1 MRKISRV
8 LFSRYSVSAIV
19 ILAELLL
26 LAFLAIEA
34 YVYSIYALAAIYA
47 VNAAVILTLVNRS
60 ANPEYKVSWLL
71 VVMLLPPFG
80 AILYALFYS
89 RRLTRK
95 EARVMKEIKENLA
108 RGETDENLISLG
120 CIDECAAGKARAI
133 LKDDPI
139 ASVYRNTE
147 SVYYGLGE
155 DMFRDMLRDIEG
167 AEKYV
172 FLEYFIIGE
181 GVMWNEIHTLLRRKA
196 CEGVEIRVLYDDIGC
211 MKTLPGRYDKI
222 LISEGI
228 DCRRFAPVT
237 PRITIS
243 HNNRD
248 HRKITVIDGRI
259 AYTGGINIADE
270 YINEAKRFGH
280 WKDGG
285 VRLFGDAADGLLRQ
299 FISTWDFCRGG
310 VSELSNYLSQQEVQS
325 LDGGY
330 YIPFGSGPAPNYDHA
345 PGKGTILNLINQAQ
359 RYIYITTPYLILDH
373 EVTESLCNAVRRGVD
388 IRIITPYLADKKLV
402 KIMTKSSYRYLIKA
416 GVRIYEY
423 TPGFIHAKMI
433 ISDDLYAMI
442 GTINLDFRSLF
453 HHFEDAVWI
462 YRSKTVAD
470 AKSDFL
476 QTIDDS
482 KEQDIKR
489 ARLRLGEWLA
499 TMITK
504 IIAPLL

>member
-26 LAFLAIEA
+26 LAFLTVEA
-34 YVYSIYALAAIYA
+34 YEYSIFALALIYA

-71 VVMLLPPFG
+71 VVMMLPPFG

-89 RRLTRK
+89 RRLTRR
-95 EARVMKEIKENLA
+95 EARMMKEIKENLS
-108 RGETDENLISLG
+108 RREGEGSALDG
-120 CIDECAAGKARAI
+120 IDEAAVGKARAI
-133 LKDDPI
+133 LNDDPI
-139 ASVYRNTE
+139 ARAFRNTE
-147 SVYYGLGE
+147 SVYYGSGE
-155 DMFRDMLRDIEG
+155 EMFRDMLRDIEA
-167 AEKYV
+167 AERYV

-196 CEGVEIRVLYDDIGC
+196 SEGVEVRVLYDDIGC
-211 MKTLPGRYDKI
+211 MKTLPGRYDR
-222 LISEGI
+222 LLMSEGI
-228 DCRRFAPVT
+228 NCRRFEPVT
-237 PRITIS
+237 PRVTTS

-248 HRKITVIDGRI
+248 HRKITVVDGKV

-270 YINEAKRFGH
+270 YINEIKRFGH

-285 VRLFGDAADGLLRQ
+285 VRLYGDAAEGLLRE
-299 FISTWDFCRGG
+299 FISVWDLCTRGITNVSDYLSKVGYTSGDGG
-310 VSELSNYLSQQEVQS
+310 V
-325 LDGGY
+325 
-330 YIPFGSGPAPNYDHA
+330 YIPFGSGPAPSYSRA
-345 PGKGTILNLINQAQ
+345 VGKCAILNLINQAQ
-359 RYIYITTPYLILDH
+359 RYVYITTPYLILDH
-373 EVTESLCNAVRRGVD
+373 EVTESLCNAVGRGVD
-388 IRIITPYLADKKLV
+388 VRIITPAVADKRLV
-402 KIMTKSSYRYLIKA
+402 KIMTKSSYHYLIKA

-462 YRSKTVAD
+462 YGSDTVIS
-470 AKSDFL
+470 AKGDFL
-476 QTIDDS
+476 STLDNS

-489 ARLRLGEWLA
+489 ARLRPVEWIA
-499 TMITK
+499 TMITR